1 MKYGKAAL
9 LMGIALLVPSQLC
22 WADDA
27 SLNSAVSDA
36 PQAIRSAN
44 VASSTSNSLTEPSA
58 GSSGQALASAPDSAT
73 NTPSTGGSEVGAAGS
88 GSQPSRPTYVRG
100 WNQTEDGWAYL
111 TSDAQDSFCEG
122 WLKLGDTWYWLDP
135 TTHLM
140 VTGVAECNGYAYR
153 FLDSGAM
160 ATGWSYDSEASLWY
174 YSFSSGELA
183 QGWVFDRG
191 AWYWLDP
198 ETRAMRTGWLEEGG
212 TRYWLDASG
221 AMATGWRMVD
231 GSWYAFSGSGA
242 MRSGWLCDGGAW
254 YWLDPQTGAMATGVL
269 EVGGAPYCFRANG
282 AMATGWALSDGS
294 WCYASG
300 SGALASG
307 WLCDRGAWYW
317 LDPETRA
324 MRTGWLEEGGTRY
337 WLDAS
342 GAMATG
348 WRMVDGSWY
357 AFSGSGA
364 MRSGWLCDG
373 GAWYWLDPQTGA
385 MATGVLEVGGV
396 EYYFDNASGAMA
408 SNGWVVADDGQAFY
422 AGSSGAILC
431 KGVQSADGIIATG
444 EDGLPFAGWIE
455 LDDNRF
461 LFSDEGLMLTG
472 WQELDG
478 TWYYLND
485 QGIMQTGWLY
495 WSGHWY
501 LLGNSGAMQTGW
513 NYVDGNWYYLNSW
526 GAMACGGWQ
535 YVGSVDYKFSSSGA
549 MVGAWVDVPC
559 CMQYPELP
567 TGCESVAL
575 TNLLNYYGFGLSK
588 TTIAGHYLPLSQSN
602 NFVTAFAG
610 DPFTGTGGLNGC
622 VAPAIVIAGNNYLNA
637 VGSSLRAVDVSFSS
651 IPALKN
657 RLSCG
662 QPIEVWNTEWGGYPG
677 GRYAASWYNG
687 HSYGLWGGNH
697 AVVLKGYD
705 DEEGIVYVSDSISG
719 DVTRDARVFFST
731 WQMMDSQAVAIE

>member
-1 MKYGKAAL
+1 MQESSKILKYGKAAL
-9 LMGIALLVPSQLC
+9 LMGIALLVPCQLC
-22 WADDA
+22 WADNA
-27 SLNSAVSDA
+27 SLNSAASNAPHAVQPENTADVSL
-36 PQAIRSAN
+36 N
-44 VASSTSNSLTEPSA
+44 SSMGLNT
-58 GSSGQALASAPDSAT
+58 GSSERTGASAADPEP
-73 NTPSTGGSEVGAAGS
+73 NTPSTGESEGAGS
-88 GSQPSRPTYVRG
+88 DSQSPDSSHPTYAKG
-100 WNQTEDGWAYL
+100 WNETEDGWVYL
-111 TSDAQDSFCEG
+111 TSDNQDSFCEG
-122 WLKLGDTWYWLDP
+122 WLKLGDTWYWFDP
-135 TTHLM
+135 ATHLM
-140 VTGVAECNGYAYR
+140 ATGIVECNGCMYR

-160 ATGWSYDSEASLWY
+160 VTGWSYDSEASLWY
-174 YSFSSGELA
+174 YSFSFGELA
-183 QGWVFDRG
+183 QGWVCDRG

-198 ETRAMRTGWLEEGG
+198 ETCAMRTGWLEDGAAE
-212 TRYWLDASG
+212 YWLDASG
-221 AMATGWRMVD
+221 SMATGWRVVD

-242 MRSGWLCDGGAW
+242 MRTGWFRDGGAW
-254 YWLDPQTGAMATGVL
+254 YWLDPQAGSMATGVL
-269 EVGGAPYCFRANG
+269 EVGGTPYCFLANG
-282 AMATGWALSDGS
+282 AMATGWALADDS
-294 WCYASG
+294 WYYASG

-307 WLCDRGAWYW
+307 WLRDRGAWYW
-317 LDPETRA
+317 LDPETCA
-324 MRTGWLEEGGTRY
+324 MRTGWLEDDAAEY

-342 GAMATG
+342 GAMVSSR
-348 WRMVDGSWY
+348 W
-357 AFSGSGA
+357 
-364 MRSGWLCDG
+364 
-373 GAWYWLDPQTGA
+373 
-385 MATGVLEVGGV
+385 VL
-396 EYYFDNASGAMA
+396 
-408 SNGWVVADDGQAFY
+408 ADDGQAFY

-431 KGVQSADGIIATG
+431 KGVQSADGIIVTG

-455 LDDNRF
+455 LDGNRF

-495 WSGHWY
+495 WDGHWY

-513 NYVDGNWYYLNSW
+513 NYVDGNWYYFNSW
-526 GAMACGGWQ
+526 GYMACGGWQ

-549 MVGAWVDVPC
+549 MVGAWVNVPC
-559 CMQYPELP
+559 YMQYPELP

-588 TTIAGHYLPLSQSN
+588 TTIAGHYLPLSWSN

-622 VAPAIVIAGNNYLNA
+622 VAPAIVIAGNNYLSA
-637 VGSSLRAVDVSFSS
+637 AGSSLRAVDVSFSS
-651 IPALKN
+651 IPALKS

-719 DVTRDARVFFST
+719 DVTRDAKVFFST
-731 WQMMDSQAVAIE
+731 WQMMDGQAVAIE

>member
-9 LMGIALLVPSQLC
+9 LMGIALLVPCQLC
-22 WADDA
+22 WADNA
-27 SLNSAVSDA
+27 SLNSAASNAPHAVQPENTADVSL
-36 PQAIRSAN
+36 N
-44 VASSTSNSLTEPSA
+44 SSMGLNT
-58 GSSGQALASAPDSAT
+58 GSSERTGASAADPEP
-73 NTPSTGGSEVGAAGS
+73 NTPSTGESEGAGS
-88 GSQPSRPTYVRG
+88 DSQSPDSSHPTYAKG
-100 WNQTEDGWAYL
+100 WNETEDGWVYL
-111 TSDAQDSFCEG
+111 TSDNQDSFCEG
-122 WLKLGDTWYWLDP
+122 WLKLGDTWYWFDP
-135 TTHLM
+135 ATHLM
-140 VTGVAECNGYAYR
+140 ATGIVECNGCMYR

-160 ATGWSYDSEASLWY
+160 VTGWSYDSEASLWY
-174 YSFSSGELA
+174 YSFSFGELA
-183 QGWVFDRG
+183 QGWV
-191 AWYWLDP
+191 
-198 ETRAMRTGWLEEGG
+198 
-212 TRYWLDASG
+212 
-221 AMATGWRMVD
+221 
-231 GSWYAFSGSGA
+231 
-242 MRSGWLCDGGAW
+242 
-254 YWLDPQTGAMATGVL
+254 
-269 EVGGAPYCFRANG
+269 
-282 AMATGWALSDGS
+282 
-294 WCYASG
+294 
-300 SGALASG
+300 
-307 WLCDRGAWYW
+307 CDRGAWYW
-317 LDPETRA
+317 LDPETCA
-324 MRTGWLEEGGTRY
+324 MRTGWLEDDAAEY

-342 GAMATG
+342 GAMVSSR
-348 WRMVDGSWY
+348 W
-357 AFSGSGA
+357 
-364 MRSGWLCDG
+364 
-373 GAWYWLDPQTGA
+373 
-385 MATGVLEVGGV
+385 VL
-396 EYYFDNASGAMA
+396 
-408 SNGWVVADDGQAFY
+408 ADDGQAFY

-431 KGVQSADGIIATG
+431 KGVQSADGIIVTG

-455 LDDNRF
+455 LDGNRF

-495 WSGHWY
+495 WDGHWY

-513 NYVDGNWYYLNSW
+513 NYVDGNWYYFNSW
-526 GAMACGGWQ
+526 GYMACGGWQ

-549 MVGAWVDVPC
+549 MVGAWVNVPC
-559 CMQYPELP
+559 YMQYPELP

-588 TTIAGHYLPLSQSN
+588 TTIAGHYLPLSWSN

-622 VAPAIVIAGNNYLNA
+622 VAPAIVIAGNNYLSA
-637 VGSSLRAVDVSFSS
+637 AGSSLRAVDVSFSS
-651 IPALKN
+651 IPALKS

-719 DVTRDARVFFST
+719 DVTRDAKVFFST

>member
-1 MKYGKAAL
+1 
-9 LMGIALLVPSQLC
+9 MG
-22 WADDA
+22 
-27 SLNSAVSDA
+27 LN
-36 PQAIRSAN
+36 
-44 VASSTSNSLTEPSA
+44 T
-58 GSSGQALASAPDSAT
+58 GSSERTGASAADPEP
-73 NTPSTGGSEVGAAGS
+73 NTPSTGESEGAGS
-88 GSQPSRPTYVRG
+88 GSQSPDSSHPTYAKG
-100 WNQTEDGWAYL
+100 WNETEDGWVYL
-111 TSDAQDSFCEG
+111 TSDDQNSFCEG
-122 WLKLGDTWYWLDP
+122 WLKLGDTWYWFDP
-135 TTHLM
+135 ATHLM
-140 VTGVAECNGYAYR
+140 ATGVVECNGCMYR
-153 FLDSGAM
+153 FVDSGAREGAM
-160 ATGWSYDSEASLWY
+160 TVGWSYDSKASLWY
-174 YSFSSGELA
+174 YSFPFGELA
-183 QGWVFDRG
+183 QGWVCDRG

-198 ETRAMRTGWLEEGG
+198 ETCAMRTGWLEEGG
-212 TRYWLDASG
+212 AEYWLDASG
-221 AMATGWRMVD
+221 AMATGWRVVG

-242 MRSGWLCDGGAW
+242 MRTGWFRDGGAW
-254 YWLDPQTGAMATGVL
+254 YWLDPQAGAMATGVL
-269 EVGGAPYCFRANG
+269 EVGAAE
-282 AMATGWALSDGS
+282 
-294 WCYASG
+294 
-300 SGALASG
+300 
-307 WLCDRGAWYW
+307 YW
-317 LDPETRA
+317 
-324 MRTGWLEEGGTRY
+324 
-337 WLDAS
+337 
-342 GAMATG
+342 
-348 WRMVDGSWY
+348 
-357 AFSGSGA
+357 
-364 MRSGWLCDG
+364 
-373 GAWYWLDPQTGA
+373 
-385 MATGVLEVGGV
+385 
-396 EYYFDNASGAMA
+396 FDASGAMA
-408 SNGWVVADDGQAFY
+408 SNRWVVDGDGQAFY

-431 KGVQSADGIIATG
+431 KGVQSADGIIVTG
-444 EDGLPFAGWIE
+444 EDGLPFAGWVQ
-455 LDDNRF
+455 LDGKRF

-495 WSGHWY
+495 WDGHWY

-559 CMQYPELP
+559 FMQYPELP

-588 TTIAGHYLPLSQSN
+588 TTIAGHYLPISWSN

-622 VAPAIVIAGNNYLNA
+622 VAPAIVIAGNNYLSA
-637 VGSSLRAVDVSFSS
+637 AGSSLRAVDVSFSS

-657 RLSCG
+657 RLACG

>member
-9 LMGIALLVPSQLC
+9 LVGIALLVPCQLC
-22 WADDA
+22 WADNAPLNSAASHAPRAVQPENTADV
-27 SLNSAVSDA
+27 SLNSSMGL
-36 PQAIRSAN
+36 N
-44 VASSTSNSLTEPSA
+44 T
-58 GSSGQALASAPDSAT
+58 GSSERTGASAADPEP
-73 NTPSTGGSEVGAAGS
+73 NTPSTGESEGAGS
-88 GSQPSRPTYVRG
+88 DSQSPDSSHPTYAKG
-100 WNQTEDGWAYL
+100 WNEIEDGWVYL
-111 TSDAQDSFCEG
+111 TSDNQDSFCEG
-122 WLKLGDTWYWLDP
+122 WLKLGDTWYWFDP

-140 VTGVAECNGYAYR
+140 ATGVVECNGCMYR

-160 ATGWSYDSEASLWY
+160 VTGWSYDSEASLWY
-174 YSFSSGELA
+174 YSFPFGELA
-183 QGWVFDRG
+183 QGWV
-191 AWYWLDP
+191 
-198 ETRAMRTGWLEEGG
+198 
-212 TRYWLDASG
+212 
-221 AMATGWRMVD
+221 
-231 GSWYAFSGSGA
+231 
-242 MRSGWLCDGGAW
+242 
-254 YWLDPQTGAMATGVL
+254 
-269 EVGGAPYCFRANG
+269 
-282 AMATGWALSDGS
+282 
-294 WCYASG
+294 
-300 SGALASG
+300 
-307 WLCDRGAWYW
+307 CDRGAWYW
-317 LDPETRA
+317 LDPETCA
-324 MRTGWLEEGGTRY
+324 MRTGWLEDGAAEY

-342 GAMATG
+342 GAMVSSR
-348 WRMVDGSWY
+348 WI
-357 AFSGSGA
+357 
-364 MRSGWLCDG
+364 L
-373 GAWYWLDPQTGA
+373 
-385 MATGVLEVGGV
+385 
-396 EYYFDNASGAMA
+396 
-408 SNGWVVADDGQAFY
+408 ADDGQAFY

-431 KGVQSADGIIATG
+431 KGVQSADGIIVTG
-444 EDGLPFAGWIE
+444 EDGLPFAGWID
-455 LDDNRF
+455 LDGNRF

-495 WSGHWY
+495 WDGHWY

-513 NYVDGNWYYLNSW
+513 NYVDGNWYYFNSW
-526 GAMACGGWQ
+526 GYMACGGWQ

-559 CMQYPELP
+559 YMQYPELP

-588 TTIAGHYLPLSQSN
+588 TTIAGHYLPLSWSN

-622 VAPAIVIAGNNYLNA
+622 VAPAIVIAGNNYLSA
-637 VGSSLRAVDVSFSS
+637 AGSSLRAVDVSFSS
-651 IPALKN
+651 IPALKS

-719 DVTRDARVFFST
+719 DVTRDAKVFFST

>member
-1 MKYGKAAL
+1 
-9 LMGIALLVPSQLC
+9 MGIAILVPCQLC
-22 WADDA
+22 WADNA
-27 SLNSAVSDA
+27 SLNSAASNAPHAVQPENTVDVSL
-36 PQAIRSAN
+36 N
-44 VASSTSNSLTEPSA
+44 SSMGLNT
-58 GSSGQALASAPDSAT
+58 GSSERTGASAADPES
-73 NTPSTGGSEVGAAGS
+73 NTPSTGESEGAGS
-88 GSQPSRPTYVRG
+88 DSQSPDSSHPTYAKG
-100 WNQTEDGWAYL
+100 WNETEDGWVYL
-111 TSDAQDSFCEG
+111 TSDNQDSFCEG
-122 WLKLGDTWYWLDP
+122 WLKLGDTWYWFDP
-135 TTHLM
+135 VTHLM
-140 VTGVAECNGYAYR
+140 ATGVVECNGCMYR

-160 ATGWSYDSEASLWY
+160 VTGWSYDSEASLWY
-174 YSFSSGELA
+174 YSFSFGELA
-183 QGWVFDRG
+183 QGWVCDRG

-198 ETRAMRTGWLEEGG
+198 ETCAMRTGWLEEGG
-212 TRYWLDASG
+212 AEYWLDASG
-221 AMATGWRMVD
+221 AMATGWRVVD

-242 MRSGWLCDGGAW
+242 MRTGWFRDGGAW
-254 YWLDPQTGAMATGVL
+254 YWLDPQAGSMATGVL
-269 EVGGAPYCFRANG
+269 EVGGTPYCFLANG
-282 AMATGWALSDGS
+282 AMATGWALAGGS
-294 WCYASG
+294 WYYASG

-307 WLCDRGAWYW
+307 WLRDRGAWYW
-317 LDPETRA
+317 LDPETCA
-324 MRTGWLEEGGTRY
+324 MRTGWLEDGAAEY

-342 GAMATG
+342 GAMVSSR
-348 WRMVDGSWY
+348 WI
-357 AFSGSGA
+357 
-364 MRSGWLCDG
+364 L
-373 GAWYWLDPQTGA
+373 
-385 MATGVLEVGGV
+385 
-396 EYYFDNASGAMA
+396 
-408 SNGWVVADDGQAFY
+408 ADDGQAFY

-431 KGVQSADGIIATG
+431 KGVQSADGIIVTG

-455 LDDNRF
+455 LDGNRF

-495 WSGHWY
+495 WDGHWY

-513 NYVDGNWYYLNSW
+513 NYVYGNWYYFNSW
-526 GAMACGGWQ
+526 GYMACGGWQ

-559 CMQYPELP
+559 YMQYPELP

-588 TTIAGHYLPLSQSN
+588 TTIAGHYLPLSWSN

-610 DPFTGTGGLNGC
+610 DPFTGTGGFNGC
-622 VAPAIVIAGNNYLNA
+622 VAPAIVIAGNNCLSA
-637 VGSSLRAVDVSFSS
+637 AGSSLRAVDVSFSS
-651 IPALKN
+651 IPALKS

-719 DVTRDARVFFST
+719 DVTRDAKVFFST

>member
-1 MKYGKAAL
+1 MKYGTAAL
-9 LMGIALLVPSQLC
+9 LMGIALLVPCQFC
-22 WADDA
+22 WANDA
-27 SLNSAVSDA
+27 FPNSAASNV
-36 PQAIRSAN
+36 PQAVQPAN
-44 VASSTSNSLTEPSA
+44 TVGASFDSCVGVNAGFSERAGASTANPTP
-58 GSSGQALASAPDSAT
+58 
-73 NTPSTGGSEVGAAGS
+73 NTPSTGGSEGTGS
-88 GSQPSRPTYVRG
+88 GSQPSHPTYTKG
-100 WNQTEDGWAYL
+100 WNQTDGGWVYL
-111 TSDAQDSFCEG
+111 ASDAQDSFCEG

-140 VTGVAECNGYAYR
+140 ATGVVECNGCTYR
-153 FLDSGAM
+153 FLGSGAM

-183 QGWVFDRG
+183 QGWLHDRG

-212 TRYWLDASG
+212 AEYWLDASG
-221 AMATGWRMVD
+221 AMA
-231 GSWYAFSGSGA
+231 S
-242 MRSGWLCDGGAW
+242 C
-254 YWLDPQTGAMATGVL
+254 
-269 EVGGAPYCFRANG
+269 
-282 AMATGWALSDGS
+282 
-294 WCYASG
+294 
-300 SGALASG
+300 
-307 WLCDRGAWYW
+307 
-317 LDPETRA
+317 
-324 MRTGWLEEGGTRY
+324 
-337 WLDAS
+337 
-342 GAMATG
+342 
-348 WRMVDGSWY
+348 
-357 AFSGSGA
+357 
-364 MRSGWLCDG
+364 
-373 GAWYWLDPQTGA
+373 
-385 MATGVLEVGGV
+385 
-396 EYYFDNASGAMA
+396 
-408 SNGWVVADDGQAFY
+408 GWVLTDDGQAFY

-431 KGVQSADGIIATG
+431 KGVQSADGIIVTG

-455 LDDNRF
+455 LDGNRF

-495 WSGHWY
+495 WDGHWY

-513 NYVDGNWYYLNSW
+513 NYVDGNWYYFNSW
-526 GAMACGGWQ
+526 GYMACGGWQ

-559 CMQYPELP
+559 YMQYPELP

-588 TTIAGHYLPLSQSN
+588 TTIAGHYLPLSWSN

-610 DPFTGTGGLNGC
+610 DPFTGTGGFNGC
-622 VAPAIVIAGNNYLNA
+622 VAPAIVIAGNNYLSA
-637 VGSSLRAVDVSFSS
+637 AGSSLRAVDVSFSS
-651 IPALKN
+651 IPALKS

-719 DVTRDARVFFST
+719 DVTRDAKVFFST

>member
-1 MKYGKAAL
+1 MQESSKILKYGKAAL
-9 LMGIALLVPSQLC
+9 LMGIALLVPCQLC
-22 WADDA
+22 WADNA
-27 SLNSAVSDA
+27 SLNSAASNAPHAVQPENTADVSL
-36 PQAIRSAN
+36 N
-44 VASSTSNSLTEPSA
+44 SSMGLNT
-58 GSSGQALASAPDSAT
+58 GSSERTGASAADPEP
-73 NTPSTGGSEVGAAGS
+73 NTPSTGESEGAGS
-88 GSQPSRPTYVRG
+88 DSQSPDSSHPTYAKG
-100 WNQTEDGWAYL
+100 WNETEDGWVYL
-111 TSDAQDSFCEG
+111 TSDNQDSFCEG
-122 WLKLGDTWYWLDP
+122 WLKLGDTWYWFDP
-135 TTHLM
+135 ATHLM
-140 VTGVAECNGYAYR
+140 ATGIVECNGCMYR

-160 ATGWSYDSEASLWY
+160 VTGWSYDSEASLWY
-174 YSFSSGELA
+174 YSFSFGELA
-183 QGWVFDRG
+183 QGWVCDRG

-198 ETRAMRTGWLEEGG
+198 ETCAMRTGWLEDGAAE
-212 TRYWLDASG
+212 YWLDASG
-221 AMATGWRMVD
+221 SMATGWRVVD

-242 MRSGWLCDGGAW
+242 MRTGWFRDGGAW
-254 YWLDPQTGAMATGVL
+254 YWLDPQAGSMATGVL
-269 EVGGAPYCFRANG
+269 EVGGTPYCFLANG
-282 AMATGWALSDGS
+282 AMATGWALADDS
-294 WCYASG
+294 WYYASG

-307 WLCDRGAWYW
+307 WLRDRGAWYW
-317 LDPETRA
+317 LDPETCA
-324 MRTGWLEEGGTRY
+324 MRTGWLEDDAAEY

-342 GAMATG
+342 GAMVSSR
-348 WRMVDGSWY
+348 W
-357 AFSGSGA
+357 
-364 MRSGWLCDG
+364 
-373 GAWYWLDPQTGA
+373 
-385 MATGVLEVGGV
+385 VL
-396 EYYFDNASGAMA
+396 
-408 SNGWVVADDGQAFY
+408 ADDGQAFY

-431 KGVQSADGIIATG
+431 KGVQSADGIIVTG

-455 LDDNRF
+455 LDGNRF

-495 WSGHWY
+495 WDGHWY

-513 NYVDGNWYYLNSW
+513 NYVDGNWYYFNSW
-526 GAMACGGWQ
+526 GYMACGGWQ

-549 MVGAWVDVPC
+549 MVGAWVNVPC
-559 CMQYPELP
+559 YMQYPELP

-588 TTIAGHYLPLSQSN
+588 TTIAGHYLPLSWSN

-622 VAPAIVIAGNNYLNA
+622 VAPAIVIAGNNYLSA
-637 VGSSLRAVDVSFSS
+637 AGSSLRAVDVSFSS
-651 IPALKN
+651 IPALKS

-719 DVTRDARVFFST
+719 DVTRDAKVFFST

>member
-9 LMGIALLVPSQLC
+9 LMGIALLVPCQLC
-22 WADDA
+22 WADNA
-27 SLNSAVSDA
+27 SLNSAASNAPHAVQPENAADVSL
-36 PQAIRSAN
+36 N
-44 VASSTSNSLTEPSA
+44 SSMGLNT
-58 GSSGQALASAPDSAT
+58 GSSERTGASAADSEP
-73 NTPSTGGSEVGAAGS
+73 NTPSTGESEGAGS
-88 GSQPSRPTYVRG
+88 DSQSSDSSHPTYAKG
-100 WNQTEDGWAYL
+100 WNETEDGWVYL
-111 TSDAQDSFCEG
+111 MSDNQDSFCEG
-122 WLKLGDTWYWLDP
+122 WLKLGDTWYWFDP
-135 TTHLM
+135 ATHLM
-140 VTGVAECNGYAYR
+140 ATGVVECNGCMYR
-153 FLDSGAM
+153 FVDSGAREGAM
-160 ATGWSYDSEASLWY
+160 TVGWSYDSKASLWY
-174 YSFSSGELA
+174 YSFPFGELA
-183 QGWVFDRG
+183 QGWVCDRG

-198 ETRAMRTGWLEEGG
+198 ETCAMRTGWLEEGAAE
-212 TRYWLDASG
+212 YWLDASG
-221 AMATGWRMVD
+221 AMATGWRVVD

-242 MRSGWLCDGGAW
+242 MRTGWFRDGGAW
-254 YWLDPQTGAMATGVL
+254 YWLDPQAGSMATGVL
-269 EVGGAPYCFRANG
+269 EVGGTPYCFRANG
-282 AMATGWALSDGS
+282 AMATGWALADGS
-294 WCYASG
+294 WYYASG

-307 WLCDRGAWYW
+307 WLRDRGAWYW
-317 LDPETRA
+317 LDPETCA
-324 MRTGWLEEGGTRY
+324 MRTGWLEEGGAEY

-342 GAMATG
+342 GAMVSSR
-348 WRMVDGSWY
+348 WI
-357 AFSGSGA
+357 
-364 MRSGWLCDG
+364 L
-373 GAWYWLDPQTGA
+373 
-385 MATGVLEVGGV
+385 
-396 EYYFDNASGAMA
+396 
-408 SNGWVVADDGQAFY
+408 ADDGQAFY

-431 KGVQSADGIIATG
+431 KGVQSADGIIVTG

-455 LDDNRF
+455 LDGNRF

-495 WSGHWY
+495 WDGHWY

-513 NYVDGNWYYLNSW
+513 NYVAGNWYYFNSW
-526 GAMACGGWQ
+526 GHMACGGWQ

-559 CMQYPELP
+559 YMQYPELP

-588 TTIAGHYLPLSQSN
+588 TTIAGHYLPLSWSN

-610 DPFTGTGGLNGC
+610 DPFTGTGGFNGC
-622 VAPAIVIAGNNYLNA
+622 VAPAIVIAGNNYLSA
-637 VGSSLRAVDVSFSS
+637 AGSSLRAVDVSFSS
-651 IPALKN
+651 IPALKS

-719 DVTRDARVFFST
+719 DVTRDAKVFFST

>member
-9 LMGIALLVPSQLC
+9 LMGVALLVPSQLC

-27 SLNSAVSDA
+27 SLNSAATHETQVI
-36 PQAIRSAN
+36 QSAN
-44 VASSTSNSLTEPSA
+44 VASSASNSLTNPSVGSSVQAAASAADPEPTTPSA
-58 GSSGQALASAPDSAT
+58 G
-73 NTPSTGGSEVGAAGS
+73 GSESGAAGL
-88 GSQPSRPTYVRG
+88 QPVQPAHPTYAKG
-100 WNQTEDGWAYL
+100 WNETEDGWVYL
-111 TSDAQDSFCEG
+111 TSDDQNSFCEG
-122 WLKLGDTWYWLDP
+122 WLKLGDTWYWFDP

-140 VTGVAECNGYAYR
+140 ATGVVECNGCMYR
-153 FLDSGAM
+153 FVDSGAHEGAM
-160 ATGWSYDSEASLWY
+160 TVGWSYDSEASLWY
-174 YSFSSGELA
+174 YARPSGMLEC
-183 QGWVFDRG
+183 GWLGIGGSWYYFDE
-191 AWYWLDP
+191 
-198 ETRAMRTGWLEEGG
+198 ETCAMQTGWLEISGATYYFDES
-212 TRYWLDASG
+212 SG
-221 AMATGWRMVD
+221 AMATGWRWID
-231 GSWYAFSGSGA
+231 GAWYSLKPTGVLE
-242 MRSGWLCDGGAW
+242 RGWLLEGDTW
-254 YWLDPQTGAMATGVL
+254 YWLDRETGAMANGPCEIDGT
-269 EVGGAPYCFRANG
+269 PYGFNSNG
-282 AMATGWALSDGS
+282 AMASGWFFFDGAWYYASDSGVLQSGWLSDGG
-294 WCYASG
+294 CRYYLDEETYA
-300 SGALASG
+300 
-307 WLCDRGAWYW
+307 
-317 LDPETRA
+317 
-324 MRTGWLEEGGTRY
+324 MQTGWVE
-337 WLDAS
+337 LD
-342 GAMATG
+342 
-348 WRMVDGSWY
+348 
-357 AFSGSGA
+357 
-364 MRSGWLCDG
+364 
-373 GAWYWLDPQTGA
+373 
-385 MATGVLEVGGV
+385 GV
-396 EYYFDNASGAMA
+396 EYYFDDASGTMA
-408 SNGWVVADDGQAFY
+408 SNRWVVADDGQAFY

-431 KGVQSADGIIATG
+431 KGVQSADGIIVTG

-455 LDDNRF
+455 LDGKRF

-495 WSGHWY
+495 WDGHWY
-501 LLGNSGAMQTGW
+501 LLDDSGAMQTGW
-513 NYVDGNWYYLNSW
+513 NYVDGNWYYFNSW
-526 GAMACGGWQ
+526 GYMACGGWQ

-559 CMQYPELP
+559 FMQYPELP

-588 TTIAGHYLPLSQSN
+588 TTIAGHYLPISWSN

-622 VAPAIVIAGNNYLNA
+622 VAPAIVIAGNNYLSA
-637 VGSSLRAVDVSFSS
+637 AGSSLHAVDVSFSS

-657 RLSCG
+657 RLACG

>member
-1 MKYGKAAL
+1 MQESSKILKYGKAAL
-9 LMGIALLVPSQLC
+9 LMGIALLVPCQLC
-22 WADDA
+22 WADNAPLNSAASNAPHAVQSENTADV
-27 SLNSAVSDA
+27 SLNSSMGL
-36 PQAIRSAN
+36 N
-44 VASSTSNSLTEPSA
+44 T
-58 GSSGQALASAPDSAT
+58 GSSERTGASAADPEP
-73 NTPSTGGSEVGAAGS
+73 NTPSTGESEGAGS
-88 GSQPSRPTYVRG
+88 DSQSPDSSHPTYAKG
-100 WNQTEDGWAYL
+100 WNETEDGWVYL
-111 TSDAQDSFCEG
+111 TSDNQDSFCEG
-122 WLKLGDTWYWLDP
+122 WLKLGDTWYWFDP

-140 VTGVAECNGYAYR
+140 ATGVVECNGCMYR

-160 ATGWSYDSEASLWY
+160 VTGWSYDSEASLWY
-174 YSFSSGELA
+174 YSFSFGELA
-183 QGWVFDRG
+183 QGWVCDRG
-191 AWYWLDP
+191 VWYWLDP
-198 ETRAMRTGWLEEGG
+198 ETCAMRTGWLEEGG
-212 TRYWLDASG
+212 AEYWLDASG
-221 AMATGWRMVD
+221 AMATGWRVVD

-242 MRSGWLCDGGAW
+242 MRTGWFRDGGAW
-254 YWLDPQTGAMATGVL
+254 YWLDPQAGSMATGVL
-269 EVGGAPYCFRANG
+269 EVGGTPYCFLANG
-282 AMATGWALSDGS
+282 VMATGWALAGGS
-294 WCYASG
+294 WYYASG

-307 WLCDRGAWYW
+307 WLRDRGAWYW
-317 LDPETRA
+317 LDPETCA
-324 MRTGWLEEGGTRY
+324 MRTGWLEEGAAEY

-342 GAMATG
+342 GAMVSSRWILAG
-348 WRMVDGSWY
+348 
-357 AFSGSGA
+357 
-364 MRSGWLCDG
+364 
-373 GAWYWLDPQTGA
+373 
-385 MATGVLEVGGV
+385 
-396 EYYFDNASGAMA
+396 
-408 SNGWVVADDGQAFY
+408 DGQAFY

-431 KGVQSADGIIATG
+431 KGVQSADGIIVTG

-455 LDDNRF
+455 LDGNRF

-495 WSGHWY
+495 WGGHWY

-513 NYVDGNWYYLNSW
+513 NYVDGNWYYFNSW
-526 GAMACGGWQ
+526 GYMACGGWQ
-535 YVGSVDYKFSSSGA
+535 YIGSVDYKFSSSGA

-559 CMQYPELP
+559 YMQYPELP

-588 TTIAGHYLPLSQSN
+588 TTIAGHYLPLSWSN

-610 DPFTGTGGLNGC
+610 DPFTGTGGFNGC
-622 VAPAIVIAGNNYLNA
+622 VAPAIVIAGNNYLSA
-637 VGSSLRAVDVSFSS
+637 AGSSLRAVDVSFSS
-651 IPALKN
+651 IPALKS

-719 DVTRDARVFFST
+719 DVTRDAKVFFST

>member
-1 MKYGKAAL
+1 MKYGEAAL
-9 LMGIALLVPSQLC
+9 LVGIALLVPCQLC
-22 WADDA
+22 WADNA
-27 SLNSAVSDA
+27 SLNSAVSNA
-36 PQAIRSAN
+36 PHAVQPENTADVSLN
-44 VASSTSNSLTEPSA
+44 SSMGLNT
-58 GSSGQALASAPDSAT
+58 GSSERTGASAADPEP
-73 NTPSTGGSEVGAAGS
+73 NTPSTGESEGAGS
-88 GSQPSRPTYVRG
+88 DSQSPDSSHPTYAKG
-100 WNQTEDGWAYL
+100 WNETEDGWVYL
-111 TSDAQDSFCEG
+111 TSDNQDSFCEG
-122 WLKLGDTWYWLDP
+122 WLKLGDTWYWFDP

-140 VTGVAECNGYAYR
+140 ATGVVECNGCMYR

-160 ATGWSYDSEASLWY
+160 VTGWSYDSEASLWY
-174 YSFSSGELA
+174 YSFSFGELA
-183 QGWVFDRG
+183 QGWVCDRG
-191 AWYWLDP
+191 VWYWLDP
-198 ETRAMRTGWLEEGG
+198 ETCAMRTGWLEEGG
-212 TRYWLDASG
+212 AEYWLDASG
-221 AMATGWRMVD
+221 SMATGWRVVD

-242 MRSGWLCDGGAW
+242 MRTGWFRDGGAW
-254 YWLDPQTGAMATGVL
+254 YWLDPQAGSMATGVL
-269 EVGGAPYCFRANG
+269 EVGGTPYCFLANG
-282 AMATGWALSDGS
+282 AMATGWALADDS
-294 WCYASG
+294 WYYASG

-307 WLCDRGAWYW
+307 WLRDRGAWYW
-317 LDPETRA
+317 LDPETCA
-324 MRTGWLEEGGTRY
+324 MRTGWLEDGAAEY

-342 GAMATG
+342 GAMVSSR
-348 WRMVDGSWY
+348 WI
-357 AFSGSGA
+357 
-364 MRSGWLCDG
+364 L
-373 GAWYWLDPQTGA
+373 
-385 MATGVLEVGGV
+385 
-396 EYYFDNASGAMA
+396 
-408 SNGWVVADDGQAFY
+408 ADDGQAFY

-431 KGVQSADGIIATG
+431 KGVQSADGIIVTG

-455 LDDNRF
+455 LDGNRF

-495 WSGHWY
+495 WDGHWY

-513 NYVDGNWYYLNSW
+513 NYVDGNWYYFNSW
-526 GAMACGGWQ
+526 GYMACGGWQ

-559 CMQYPELP
+559 YVQYPELP

-588 TTIAGHYLPLSQSN
+588 TTIAGHYLPLSWSN

-610 DPFTGTGGLNGC
+610 DPFTGPGGFNGC
-622 VAPAIVIAGNNYLNA
+622 VAPAIVIAGNNYLSA
-637 VGSSLRAVDVSFSS
+637 AGSSLRAVDVSFSS
-651 IPALKN
+651 IPALKS

-705 DEEGIVYVSDSISG
+705 DEKGIVYVSDSISG
-719 DVTRDARVFFST
+719 DVTRDAKVFFST

>member
-1 MKYGKAAL
+1 MQESSKILKYGKAAL
-9 LMGIALLVPSQLC
+9 LMGIALLVPCQLC
-22 WADDA
+22 WADNAPLNSAASNAPHAVQSENTADV
-27 SLNSAVSDA
+27 SLNSSMGL
-36 PQAIRSAN
+36 N
-44 VASSTSNSLTEPSA
+44 T
-58 GSSGQALASAPDSAT
+58 GSSERTGASAADPEP
-73 NTPSTGGSEVGAAGS
+73 NTPSTGESEGAGS
-88 GSQPSRPTYVRG
+88 DSQSPDSSHPTYAKG
-100 WNQTEDGWAYL
+100 WNETEDGWVYL
-111 TSDAQDSFCEG
+111 TSDNQDSFCEG
-122 WLKLGDTWYWLDP
+122 WLKLGDTWYWFDP

-140 VTGVAECNGYAYR
+140 ATGVVECNGCMYR
-153 FLDSGAM
+153 FLDSGTM
-160 ATGWSYDSEASLWY
+160 VTGWSYDSEASLWY
-174 YSFSSGELA
+174 YSFSFGELA
-183 QGWVFDRG
+183 QGWVCDRG
-191 AWYWLDP
+191 VWYWLDP
-198 ETRAMRTGWLEEGG
+198 ETCAMRTGWLEEGG
-212 TRYWLDASG
+212 AEYWLDASG
-221 AMATGWRMVD
+221 AMATGWRVVD

-242 MRSGWLCDGGAW
+242 MRTGWFRDGGAW
-254 YWLDPQTGAMATGVL
+254 YWLDPQAGSMATGVL
-269 EVGGAPYCFRANG
+269 EVGGTPYCFRANG
-282 AMATGWALSDGS
+282 AMATGWALAGGS
-294 WCYASG
+294 WYYASG

-307 WLCDRGAWYW
+307 WLRDRGAWYW
-317 LDPETRA
+317 LDPETCA
-324 MRTGWLEEGGTRY
+324 MRTGWLEDGAAEY

-342 GAMATG
+342 GAMVSSR
-348 WRMVDGSWY
+348 WI
-357 AFSGSGA
+357 
-364 MRSGWLCDG
+364 L
-373 GAWYWLDPQTGA
+373 
-385 MATGVLEVGGV
+385 
-396 EYYFDNASGAMA
+396 
-408 SNGWVVADDGQAFY
+408 ADDGQAFY
-422 AGSSGAILC
+422 AGSSGVILC
-431 KGVQSADGIIATG
+431 KGVQSADGIIVTG

-455 LDDNRF
+455 LDGNRF

-495 WSGHWY
+495 WDGHWY

-513 NYVDGNWYYLNSW
+513 NYVDGNWYYFNSW
-526 GAMACGGWQ
+526 GYMACGGWQ

-549 MVGAWVDVPC
+549 MIGAWVDVPC
-559 CMQYPELP
+559 YMQYPELP

-588 TTIAGHYLPLSQSN
+588 TTIAGHYLPLSWSN

-622 VAPAIVIAGNNYLNA
+622 VAPAIVIAGNNYLSA
-637 VGSSLRAVDVSFSS
+637 AGSSLRAVDVSFSS
-651 IPALKN
+651 IPALKS

-719 DVTRDARVFFST
+719 DVTRDAKVFFST

>member
-1 MKYGKAAL
+1 MQESSKILKYGKAAL
-9 LMGIALLVPSQLC
+9 LMGIALLVPCQLC
-22 WADDA
+22 WADNA
-27 SLNSAVSDA
+27 SLNSAASNAPHAVQPENTADVSL
-36 PQAIRSAN
+36 N
-44 VASSTSNSLTEPSA
+44 SSMGLNT
-58 GSSGQALASAPDSAT
+58 GSSERTGASAADPEP
-73 NTPSTGGSEVGAAGS
+73 NTPSTGESEGAGS
-88 GSQPSRPTYVRG
+88 DSQSPDSSHPTYAKG
-100 WNQTEDGWAYL
+100 WNETEDGWVHL
-111 TSDAQDSFCEG
+111 TSDSQDSFCEG
-122 WLKLGDTWYWLDP
+122 WLKLGDTWYWFDP
-135 TTHLM
+135 ATHLM
-140 VTGVAECNGYAYR
+140 ATGVVECNGCMYR

-160 ATGWSYDSEASLWY
+160 VTGWSYDSEASLWY
-174 YSFSSGELA
+174 YSFSFGELA
-183 QGWVFDRG
+183 QGWVCDRG
-191 AWYWLDP
+191 VWYWLDP
-198 ETRAMRTGWLEEGG
+198 ETCAMRTGWLEEGG
-212 TRYWLDASG
+212 AEYWLDASG
-221 AMATGWRMVD
+221 SMATGWRVVD

-242 MRSGWLCDGGAW
+242 MRTGWFRDGGAW
-254 YWLDPQTGAMATGVL
+254 YWLDPQAGSMATGVL
-269 EVGGAPYCFRANG
+269 EVGGTPYCFLANG
-282 AMATGWALSDGS
+282 AMATGWALADDS
-294 WCYASG
+294 WYYASG

-307 WLCDRGAWYW
+307 WLRDRGAWYW
-317 LDPETRA
+317 LDPETCA
-324 MRTGWLEEGGTRY
+324 MRTGWLEEGGAEY

-342 GAMATG
+342 GAMVSSR
-348 WRMVDGSWY
+348 WI
-357 AFSGSGA
+357 
-364 MRSGWLCDG
+364 L
-373 GAWYWLDPQTGA
+373 
-385 MATGVLEVGGV
+385 
-396 EYYFDNASGAMA
+396 
-408 SNGWVVADDGQAFY
+408 ADDGQAFY

-431 KGVQSADGIIATG
+431 KGVQSADGIIVTG

-455 LDDNRF
+455 LDGNRF

-495 WSGHWY
+495 WDGHWY

-513 NYVDGNWYYLNSW
+513 NYVAGNWYYFNSW
-526 GAMACGGWQ
+526 GYMACGGWQ

-559 CMQYPELP
+559 YMQYPELP

-588 TTIAGHYLPLSQSN
+588 TTIAGHYLPLSWSN

-622 VAPAIVIAGNNYLNA
+622 VAPAIVIAGNNYLSA
-637 VGSSLRAVDVSFSS
+637 AGSSLRAVDVSFSS
-651 IPALKN
+651 IPALKS

-719 DVTRDARVFFST
+719 DVTRDAKVFFST

>member
-1 MKYGKAAL
+1 
-9 LMGIALLVPSQLC
+9 MG
-22 WADDA
+22 
-27 SLNSAVSDA
+27 LN
-36 PQAIRSAN
+36 
-44 VASSTSNSLTEPSA
+44 T
-58 GSSGQALASAPDSAT
+58 GSSERTGASAADPEP
-73 NTPSTGGSEVGAAGS
+73 NTPSTGESEGAGS
-88 GSQPSRPTYVRG
+88 DSQSPDSSHPTYAKG
-100 WNQTEDGWAYL
+100 WNETEDGWVYL
-111 TSDAQDSFCEG
+111 TSDNQDSFCEG
-122 WLKLGDTWYWLDP
+122 WLKLGDTWYWFDP

-140 VTGVAECNGYAYR
+140 ATGVVECNGCMYR

-160 ATGWSYDSEASLWY
+160 VTGWSYDSEASLWY
-174 YSFSSGELA
+174 YSFSFGELA
-183 QGWVFDRG
+183 QGWVCDRG

-198 ETRAMRTGWLEEGG
+198 ETCAMRTGWLEEGAAE
-212 TRYWLDASG
+212 YWLDASG
-221 AMATGWRMVD
+221 SMATGWRVVD

-242 MRSGWLCDGGAW
+242 MRTGWFRDGGAW
-254 YWLDPQTGAMATGVL
+254 YWLDPQAGSMATGVL
-269 EVGGAPYCFRANG
+269 EVGGTPYCFRANG
-282 AMATGWALSDGS
+282 AMATGWALADGS
-294 WCYASG
+294 WYYASG

-307 WLCDRGAWYW
+307 WLRDRGAWYW
-317 LDPETRA
+317 LDPETCA
-324 MRTGWLEEGGTRY
+324 MRTGWLEEGAAEY

-342 GAMATG
+342 GAMVSSR
-348 WRMVDGSWY
+348 WI
-357 AFSGSGA
+357 
-364 MRSGWLCDG
+364 L
-373 GAWYWLDPQTGA
+373 
-385 MATGVLEVGGV
+385 
-396 EYYFDNASGAMA
+396 
-408 SNGWVVADDGQAFY
+408 ADDGQAFY

-431 KGVQSADGIIATG
+431 KGVQSADGIIVTG

-455 LDDNRF
+455 LDGNRF

-495 WSGHWY
+495 WDGHWY

-513 NYVDGNWYYLNSW
+513 NYVDGNWYYFNSW
-526 GAMACGGWQ
+526 GYMACGGWQ

-559 CMQYPELP
+559 YMQYPELP

-588 TTIAGHYLPLSQSN
+588 TTIAGHYLPLSWSN

-610 DPFTGTGGLNGC
+610 NPFTGTGGFNGC
-622 VAPAIVIAGNNYLNA
+622 VAPAIVIAGNNCLSA
-637 VGSSLRAVDVSFSS
+637 AGSSLRAVDVSFSS
-651 IPALKN
+651 IPALKS

-719 DVTRDARVFFST
+719 DVTRDAKVFFST

>member
-1 MKYGKAAL
+1 MQESSKILKYGKAAL
-9 LMGIALLVPSQLC
+9 LMGIALLVPCQLC
-22 WADDA
+22 WADNA
-27 SLNSAVSDA
+27 SLNSAASNAPHAVQPENTADVSL
-36 PQAIRSAN
+36 N
-44 VASSTSNSLTEPSA
+44 SSMGLNT
-58 GSSGQALASAPDSAT
+58 GSSERTGASAADPEP
-73 NTPSTGGSEVGAAGS
+73 NTPSTGESEGAGS
-88 GSQPSRPTYVRG
+88 DSQSPDSSHPTYAKG
-100 WNQTEDGWAYL
+100 WNETEDGWVYL
-111 TSDAQDSFCEG
+111 TSDNQDSFCEG
-122 WLKLGDTWYWLDP
+122 WLKLGDTWYWFDP
-135 TTHLM
+135 ATHLM
-140 VTGVAECNGYAYR
+140 ATGIVECNGCMYR

-160 ATGWSYDSEASLWY
+160 VTGWSYDSEASLWY
-174 YSFSSGELA
+174 YSFSFGELA
-183 QGWVFDRG
+183 QGWVCDRG

-198 ETRAMRTGWLEEGG
+198 ETCAMRTGWLEEGG
-212 TRYWLDASG
+212 AEYWLDASG
-221 AMATGWRMVD
+221 SMATGWRVVD

-242 MRSGWLCDGGAW
+242 MRTGWFRDGGAW
-254 YWLDPQTGAMATGVL
+254 YWLDPQAGSMATGVL
-269 EVGGAPYCFRANG
+269 EVGGTPYCFLANG
-282 AMATGWALSDGS
+282 AMATGWALADDS
-294 WCYASG
+294 WYYASG

-307 WLCDRGAWYW
+307 WLRDRGAWYW
-317 LDPETRA
+317 LDPETCA
-324 MRTGWLEEGGTRY
+324 MRTGWLEEGGAEY

-342 GAMATG
+342 GAMVSSR
-348 WRMVDGSWY
+348 WI
-357 AFSGSGA
+357 
-364 MRSGWLCDG
+364 L
-373 GAWYWLDPQTGA
+373 
-385 MATGVLEVGGV
+385 
-396 EYYFDNASGAMA
+396 
-408 SNGWVVADDGQAFY
+408 ADDGQAFY

-431 KGVQSADGIIATG
+431 KGVQSADGIIVTG

-455 LDDNRF
+455 LDGNRF

-495 WSGHWY
+495 WDGHWY

-513 NYVDGNWYYLNSW
+513 NYVAGNWYYFNSW
-526 GAMACGGWQ
+526 GHMACGGWQ

-559 CMQYPELP
+559 YMQYPELP

-588 TTIAGHYLPLSQSN
+588 TTIAGHYLPLSWSN

-610 DPFTGTGGLNGC
+610 DPFTGTGGFNGC
-622 VAPAIVIAGNNYLNA
+622 VAPAIVIAGNNYLSA
-637 VGSSLRAVDVSFSS
+637 AGSSLRAVDVSFSS
-651 IPALKN
+651 IPALKS

-719 DVTRDARVFFST
+719 DVTRDAKVFFST

>member
-1 MKYGKAAL
+1 MQESSKILKYGKAAL
-9 LMGIALLVPSQLC
+9 LMGIALLVPCQLC
-22 WADDA
+22 WADNA
-27 SLNSAVSDA
+27 SLNSAASNAPHAVQPENTADVSL
-36 PQAIRSAN
+36 N
-44 VASSTSNSLTEPSA
+44 SSMGLNT
-58 GSSGQALASAPDSAT
+58 GSSERTGASAADPEP
-73 NTPSTGGSEVGAAGS
+73 NTPSTGESEGAGS
-88 GSQPSRPTYVRG
+88 DSQSPDSSHPTYAKG
-100 WNQTEDGWAYL
+100 WNETEDGWVYL
-111 TSDAQDSFCEG
+111 TSDDQNSFCEG
-122 WLKLGDTWYWLDP
+122 WLKLGDTWYWFDP

-140 VTGVAECNGYAYR
+140 ATGVVECNGCMYR

-160 ATGWSYDSEASLWY
+160 VTGWSYDSEASLWY
-174 YSFSSGELA
+174 YSFSFGELA
-183 QGWVFDRG
+183 QGWVCDRG

-198 ETRAMRTGWLEEGG
+198 ETCAMRTGWLEEGG
-212 TRYWLDASG
+212 AEYWLDASG
-221 AMATGWRMVD
+221 AMATGWRVVD

-242 MRSGWLCDGGAW
+242 MRTGWFRDGGAW
-254 YWLDPQTGAMATGVL
+254 YWLDPQAGSMATGVL
-269 EVGGAPYCFRANG
+269 EVGGTPYCFLANG
-282 AMATGWALSDGS
+282 AMATGWALAGGS
-294 WCYASG
+294 WYYASG

-307 WLCDRGAWYW
+307 WLRDRGAWYW
-317 LDPETRA
+317 LDPETCA
-324 MRTGWLEEGGTRY
+324 MRTGWLEEGGAEY

-342 GAMATG
+342 GAMVSSR
-348 WRMVDGSWY
+348 WI
-357 AFSGSGA
+357 
-364 MRSGWLCDG
+364 L
-373 GAWYWLDPQTGA
+373 
-385 MATGVLEVGGV
+385 
-396 EYYFDNASGAMA
+396 
-408 SNGWVVADDGQAFY
+408 ADDGQAFY

-431 KGVQSADGIIATG
+431 KGVQSADGIIVTG

-455 LDDNRF
+455 LDGNRF
-461 LFSDEGLMLTG
+461 LFSDEGFMLTG

-495 WSGHWY
+495 WDGHWY

-513 NYVDGNWYYLNSW
+513 NYVDGNWYYFNSW
-526 GAMACGGWQ
+526 GYMACGGWQ

-559 CMQYPELP
+559 YMQYPELP

-588 TTIAGHYLPLSQSN
+588 TTIAGHYLPLSWSN

-610 DPFTGTGGLNGC
+610 DPFTGTGGFNGC
-622 VAPAIVIAGNNYLNA
+622 VAPAIVIAGNNYLSA
-637 VGSSLRAVDVSFSS
+637 AGSSLRAVDVSFSS
-651 IPALKN
+651 IPALKS

-705 DEEGIVYVSDSISG
+705 DEKGIVYVSDSISG
-719 DVTRDARVFFST
+719 DVTRDAKAFFST

>member
-1 MKYGKAAL
+1 MQESSKFLKYGKAAL
-9 LMGIALLVPSQLC
+9 LMGIALLVPCQLC
-22 WADDA
+22 WADNA
-27 SLNSAVSDA
+27 SLNSAASNAPHAVQPENTADVSL
-36 PQAIRSAN
+36 N
-44 VASSTSNSLTEPSA
+44 SSMGLNT
-58 GSSGQALASAPDSAT
+58 GSSERTGASAADPEP
-73 NTPSTGGSEVGAAGS
+73 NTPSTGESEGAGS
-88 GSQPSRPTYVRG
+88 DSQSPNSSHPTYAKG
-100 WNQTEDGWAYL
+100 WNETEDGWVYL
-111 TSDAQDSFCEG
+111 TSDNQDSFCEG
-122 WLKLGDTWYWLDP
+122 WLKLGDTWYWFDP
-135 TTHLM
+135 ATHLM
-140 VTGVAECNGYAYR
+140 ATGIVECNGCMYR

-160 ATGWSYDSEASLWY
+160 VTGWSYDSEASLWY
-174 YSFSSGELA
+174 YSFSFGELA
-183 QGWVFDRG
+183 QGWVCDRG

-198 ETRAMRTGWLEEGG
+198 ETCAMRTGWLEDGAAE
-212 TRYWLDASG
+212 YWLDASG
-221 AMATGWRMVD
+221 SMATGWRVVD

-242 MRSGWLCDGGAW
+242 MRTGWFRDGGAW
-254 YWLDPQTGAMATGVL
+254 YWLDPQAGSMATGVL
-269 EVGGAPYCFRANG
+269 EVGGTPYCFLANG
-282 AMATGWALSDGS
+282 AMATGWALADDS
-294 WCYASG
+294 WYYASG

-307 WLCDRGAWYW
+307 WLRDRGAWYW
-317 LDPETRA
+317 LDPETCA
-324 MRTGWLEEGGTRY
+324 MRTGWLEDDAAEY

-342 GAMATG
+342 GAMVSSR
-348 WRMVDGSWY
+348 W
-357 AFSGSGA
+357 
-364 MRSGWLCDG
+364 
-373 GAWYWLDPQTGA
+373 
-385 MATGVLEVGGV
+385 VL
-396 EYYFDNASGAMA
+396 
-408 SNGWVVADDGQAFY
+408 ADDGQAFY

-431 KGVQSADGIIATG
+431 KGVQSADGIIVTG

-455 LDDNRF
+455 LDGNRF

-495 WSGHWY
+495 WDGHWY

-513 NYVDGNWYYLNSW
+513 NYVDGNWYYFNSW
-526 GAMACGGWQ
+526 GYMACGGWQ

-549 MVGAWVDVPC
+549 MVGAWVNVPC
-559 CMQYPELP
+559 YMQYPELP

-588 TTIAGHYLPLSQSN
+588 TTIAGHYLPLSWSN

-622 VAPAIVIAGNNYLNA
+622 VAPAIVIAGNNYLSA
-637 VGSSLRAVDVSFSS
+637 AGSSLRAVDVSFSS
-651 IPALKN
+651 IPALKS

-719 DVTRDARVFFST
+719 DVTRDAKVFFST

>member
-1 MKYGKAAL
+1 
-9 LMGIALLVPSQLC
+9 MG
-22 WADDA
+22 
-27 SLNSAVSDA
+27 LN
-36 PQAIRSAN
+36 
-44 VASSTSNSLTEPSA
+44 T
-58 GSSGQALASAPDSAT
+58 GSSERTGASAADPEP
-73 NTPSTGGSEVGAAGS
+73 NTPSTGESEGAGS
-88 GSQPSRPTYVRG
+88 DSQSPDSSHPTYAKG
-100 WNQTEDGWAYL
+100 WNETEDGWVYL
-111 TSDAQDSFCEG
+111 TSDNQDSFCEG
-122 WLKLGDTWYWLDP
+122 WLKLGDTWYWFDP
-135 TTHLM
+135 ATHLM
-140 VTGVAECNGYAYR
+140 ATGIVECNGCMYR

-160 ATGWSYDSEASLWY
+160 VTGWSYDSEASLWY
-174 YSFSSGELA
+174 YSFSFGELA
-183 QGWVFDRG
+183 QGWVCDRG

-198 ETRAMRTGWLEEGG
+198 ETCAMRTGWLE
-212 TRYWLDASG
+212 YWLDASG
-221 AMATGWRMVD
+221 SMATGWRVVD

-242 MRSGWLCDGGAW
+242 MRTGWFRDGGAW
-254 YWLDPQTGAMATGVL
+254 YWLDPQAGSMATGVL
-269 EVGGAPYCFRANG
+269 EVGGTPYCFLANG
-282 AMATGWALSDGS
+282 AMATGWALADDS
-294 WCYASG
+294 WYYASG

-307 WLCDRGAWYW
+307 WLRDRGAWYW
-317 LDPETRA
+317 LDPETCA
-324 MRTGWLEEGGTRY
+324 MRTGWLEDDAAEY

-342 GAMATG
+342 GAMVSSR
-348 WRMVDGSWY
+348 W
-357 AFSGSGA
+357 
-364 MRSGWLCDG
+364 
-373 GAWYWLDPQTGA
+373 
-385 MATGVLEVGGV
+385 VL
-396 EYYFDNASGAMA
+396 
-408 SNGWVVADDGQAFY
+408 ADDGQAFY

-431 KGVQSADGIIATG
+431 KGVQSADGIIVTG

-455 LDDNRF
+455 LDGNRF

-495 WSGHWY
+495 WDGHWY

-513 NYVDGNWYYLNSW
+513 NYVDGNWYYFNSW
-526 GAMACGGWQ
+526 GYMACGGWQ

-549 MVGAWVDVPC
+549 MVGAWVNVPC
-559 CMQYPELP
+559 YMQYPELP

-588 TTIAGHYLPLSQSN
+588 TTIAGHYLPLSWSN

-622 VAPAIVIAGNNYLNA
+622 VAPAIVIAGNNYLSA
-637 VGSSLRAVDVSFSS
+637 AGSSLRAVDVSFSS
-651 IPALKN
+651 IPALKS

-719 DVTRDARVFFST
+719 DVTRDAKVFFST